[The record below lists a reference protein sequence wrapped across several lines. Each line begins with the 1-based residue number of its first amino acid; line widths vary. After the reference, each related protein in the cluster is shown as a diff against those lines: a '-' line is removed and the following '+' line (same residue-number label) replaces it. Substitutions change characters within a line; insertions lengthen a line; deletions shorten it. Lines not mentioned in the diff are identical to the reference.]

1 MFLGHFGV
9 ALAAKRAAPRASLG
23 WLQFGAQFL
32 DELWPILVLAGVESV
47 RVVPGLMA
55 ANPLDFESYPWS
67 HSLLMAVVWSVLLGA
82 LYASWRKYRR
92 GGVVV
97 GLLVLSHWLLDL
109 PMHRPD
115 LPLWPGGASPKVGL
129 GLWSSLPASVVVE
142 VALFV
147 AGIVLYE
154 RATRSVDRIGRWGF
168 YAMIA
173 VVGVIYLAG
182 IWSPPPADG
191 RAVAMGA
198 LGLWLFVPWAWWVD
212 RHRVFA
218 VGEAGYAHL
227 VPRRGDASAE
237 LTRSRSS

>member
-1 MFLGHFGV
+1 MLLGHFGV

-67 HSLLMAVVWSVLLGA
+67 HSLLMAIVWSVLVGA
-82 LYASWRKYRR
+82 LYASWRKYRQ
-92 GGVVV
+92 GGIVV

-115 LPLWPGGASPKVGL
+115 LPLWPGASSPKVGL
-129 GLWSSLPASVVVE
+129 GLWNSLPASVVVE

-147 AGIVLYE
+147 FGVVVYE

-173 VVGVIYLAG
+173 VIGVIYLVG
-182 IWSPPPADG
+182 VWSPPPADG

-218 VGEAGYAHL
+218 VGEAGYRH
-227 VPRRGDASAE
+227 VPARERAAAAP
-237 LTRSRSS
+237 LSRSGS

>member
-1 MFLGHFGV
+1 MLLGHFGV

-23 WLQFGAQFL
+23 WLQLAAQFL
-32 DELWPILVLAGVESV
+32 DELWPILVLSGVETV

-55 ANPLDFESYPWS
+55 ASPLDFVSYPWS
-67 HSLLMAVVWSVLLGA
+67 HSLLMAIVWSVLLGA

-92 GGVVV
+92 GGIVV
-97 GLLVLSHWLLDL
+97 GVLVLSHWILDL

-115 LPLWPGGASPKVGL
+115 LPLWPGASSPRVGL
-129 GLWSSLPASVVVE
+129 GLWNSLLLSILVE

-147 AGIVLYE
+147 AGVVLYE
-154 RATRSVDRIGRWGF
+154 RSTRAIDRIGRWGL
-168 YAMIA
+168 YAMVATISL
-173 VVGVIYLAG
+173 VYIGG

-191 RAVAMGA
+191 RAVAAGA

-218 VGEAGYAHL
+218 VGEAGYAHI
-227 VPRRGDASAE
+227 VVRPVKADDAV
-237 LTRSRSS
+237 TRSRS